1 MCGATSTEQKCLD
14 DAFNVLEFPEV
25 ALDSIGREGLLPVK
39 IPAFDG
45 IIPALRGGGY
55 AHER

>member
-1 MCGATSTEQKCLD
+1 MD